1 MNEITE
7 ILSKNKYNKVNS
19 IAINHLMLTELN
31 KKKDLFITT
40 DSSHYFLFN
49 NDLNKMIQWG
59 RSSTVTCLTE
69 LIMPKNKY
77 YIVLGTISSN
87 VQFLDPYINKIIYT
101 LNHTKKRIISLCN
114 HSYSKTLITSSAKEN
129 AFYLWKYSVE
139 NDIFE
144 LKSTIKDNNS
154 WIWSIILVNLNINSN
169 QIQMRIKI

>member
-31 KKKDLFITT
+31 KKKDLFLIT

-59 RSSTVTCLTE
+59 RPTSSTVTCLTE
-69 LIMPKNKY
+69 LMQKNKY

-87 VQFLDPYINKIIYT
+87 VQF
-101 LNHTKKRIISLCN
+101 
-114 HSYSKTLITSSAKEN
+114 
-129 AFYLWKYSVE
+129 
-139 NDIFE
+139 
-144 LKSTIKDNNS
+144 
-154 WIWSIILVNLNINSN
+154 
-169 QIQMRIKI
+169 